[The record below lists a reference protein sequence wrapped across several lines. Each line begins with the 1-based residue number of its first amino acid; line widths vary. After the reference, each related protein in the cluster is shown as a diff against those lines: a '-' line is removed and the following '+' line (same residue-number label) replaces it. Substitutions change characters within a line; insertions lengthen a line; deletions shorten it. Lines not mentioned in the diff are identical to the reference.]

1 MFTAIPPFKGRFRLL
16 RDPPF
21 RANPAIDYLVGSG
34 IGYSSRLKRIAVYCE
49 ISFTRYFYQSKP
61 LRTPEEI
68 RADIFAVQREAEGS
82 LEELVQGASK

>member
-1 MFTAIPPFKGRFRLL
+1 
-16 RDPPF
+16 
-21 RANPAIDYLVGSG
+21 
-34 IGYSSRLKRIAVYCE
+34 LKRIAVYCE